1 MSRQAGLLSQETQ
14 PTPGRGVPGLQSHG
28 RMTPCFL
35 VPSPQEGEC
44 TRCHLHGS
52 GPEGALADR
61 GRPRRGTHP
70 ASALCGGKGRR
81 QCVCL
86 PKSARI
92 RVCLCVC
99 VCTHAHA
106 QRSGTRVVKEQPSDC
121 WGADGPDR
129 VGIGADSVALR
140 AGRGVGALGGGGRGA
155 AAELNLDPQ
164 STWPVLCFTFCL
176 FPLLG

>member
-61 GRPRRGTHP
+61 GRPDVAPTLQAHSVVGKAGGSVYAYQKVHVYAC
-70 ASALCGGKGRR
+70 AS
-81 QCVCL
+81 
-86 PKSARI
+86 
-92 RVCLCVC
+92 VC

-140 AGRGVGALGGGGRGA
+140 AGRGVGALGGGGRQRSLILILRAPG
-155 AAELNLDPQ
+155 L
-164 STWPVLCFTFCL
+164 FCVSPFAFSL
-176 FPLLG
+176 F